1 MLLIWKCKFFF
12 PLQFIVLLWGLV
24 SLGLQDGNY
33 RILDWWELVHFYYA
47 LWLLF
52 GNGTAWERFWV
63 SLIGRFRDGIGLQI
77 HHLNATVHRGITC
90 PFDRKSY
97 RTWMYISSGHDV
109 LIIPDYY
116 SIGITVWEYVTL
128 IIHPVNQ
135 TWLLRNPKTVSCV
148 SCKEKG
154 EDVKKGI
161 KVDEWYLQYMIP
173 LCVIMDSMVGMI
185 VKLDRIWYVVSNW
198 SGVNDCMECNKMV
211 SSICVSS

>member
-1 MLLIWKCKFFF
+1 M
-12 PLQFIVLLWGLV
+12 
-24 SLGLQDGNY
+24 
-33 RILDWWELVHFYYA
+33 R
-47 LWLLF
+47 
-52 GNGTAWERFWV
+52 TFWV

-97 RTWMYISSGHDV
+97 RTWIYISSGHDL

-148 SCKEKG
+148 SCKEKR

-161 KVDEWYLQYMIP
+161 KVDEWYLYVWLWIVWWEWLLNLIEFGMLYQIGLVWMTVWNATKWCLVFVFHLKCCQCLIWFNVDDHRAVWKCSNAVR
-173 LCVIMDSMVGMI
+173 LLRISCILLFVIG
-185 VKLDRIWYVVSNW
+185 K
-198 SGVNDCMECNKMV
+198 VNEWF
-211 SSICVSS
+211 